1 MNAPTR
7 PDAAPTA
14 AVKANETIGRF
25 RVVRMLG
32 RGAQGT
38 VFLASDPQLGRLVAI
53 KTLALAGESGPARMQ
68 RLMKEARTASG
79 LSHPN
84 IVPVYEVGMVADI
97 PYVVFEYVEGRTLS
111 HLLKVDG
118 AMPMARA
125 VITMS
130 QILAGIAHA
139 HSKELMHGDIT
150 PANILL
156 SGSGVPRVTDFGI
169 SRDLFASPDQAPAG
183 TLRYMG
189 PEYFQGLVPDL
200 RADVFALGL
209 VFWEMLTGEPAITG
223 NDSVSTIYQTLNG
236 TIPLPSVK
244 VPGIDARVDEIVQRA
259 LQKDR
264 EARFRDAAEM
274 KEVLDRFRVPG
285 SAGGGAQLNAAATH
299 STVDF
304 LLRRMRHKAEFPVLS
319 QRFHEI
325 NRLTSEES
333 ETSLPKLAN
342 LVLQDFALTHKL
354 LQLVNSVAY
363 AGNGRVT
370 SVTQAILTLGLEQ
383 VRVVATSL
391 MLATPPRGKD
401 IHPGLH
407 EVLLGA
413 FIAGVVGRN
422 LGRMAGLKN
431 VEELFICSMFSRLG
445 EILAIYYFPDDYD
458 EIVRLVRTQSLTELD
473 ASRDVLG
480 IGFDELGIEVARR
493 WNFPPNVL
501 HAMRALPEGLLA
513 AAPTEKERIAH
524 CAGFARELCDAAW
537 RTPPQEREAVLSQL
551 IERFQAS
558 IPKAATHLR
567 PLIEHSLELGRKY
580 CGIIGVDTRGSALI
594 EGLSAWAHPAGAPQP
609 AKPAPPVT
617 TREFAATGT
626 HKLPAPVPTTESLT
640 VKAVAP
646 AGVQPPRNAGSWL
659 RRLWARIAA

>member
-1 MNAPTR
+1 M
-7 PDAAPTA
+7 
-14 AVKANETIGRF
+14 KANETIGRF

-53 KTLALAGESGPARMQ
+53 KTLSLAGDSATARMQ
-68 RLMKEARTASG
+68 RLMQEARTASG

-84 IVPVYEVGMVADI
+84 IVPVYEVGMLGAL
-97 PYVVFEYVEGRTLS
+97 PYVVFEYVEGCTLS
-111 HLLKVDG
+111 QLLRADG
-118 AMPMARA
+118 AMLMARA

-130 QILAGIAHA
+130 QILAGIAQA
-139 HSKELMHGDIT
+139 HSKGLMHGDIT

-156 SGSGVPRVTDFGI
+156 SAAGVPRVTDFGI
-169 SRDLFASPDQAPAG
+169 SRDRFASPDQAPSG
-183 TLRYMG
+183 TLRYMA
-189 PEYFQGLVPDL
+189 PEHFQGLAPDL

-209 VFWEMLTGEPAITG
+209 IFWEMLTGEPAIG
-223 NDSVSTIYQTLNG
+223 GSDSVSMIYQTLNAV
-236 TIPLPSVK
+236 IPPPSAK
-244 VPGIDARVDEIVQRA
+244 KPDIDPRLDEIVRRA
-259 LQKDR
+259 LEKDR

-274 KEVLDRFRVPG
+274 KEVLDRFRVPTG
-285 SAGGGAQLNAAATH
+285 SSGTTQLNAAATH

-304 LLRRMRHKAEFPVLS
+304 LLRRMRHKADFPVLS

-333 ETSLPKLAN
+333 GLSLQKLAN

-363 AGNGRVT
+363 GGSGRVT
-370 SVTQAILTLGLEQ
+370 SVTQAILALGLEQ

-401 IHPGLH
+401 MHPGLH

-413 FIAGVVGRN
+413 FVAGVVGRN
-422 LGRMAGLKN
+422 LGRMAGLSN

-445 EILAIYYFPDDYD
+445 EILAIYYFPEDYD
-458 EIVRLVRTQSLTELD
+458 EIVRIVRTQGVSELV

-501 HAMRALPEGLLA
+501 HAMRALPEGVLP
-513 AAPTEKERIAH
+513 AAPTDRERIAH

-537 RTPPQEREAVLSQL
+537 RTPPQEREAVLAAL
-551 IERFQAS
+551 IERFQAT
-558 IPKAATHLR
+558 IPKANAHLR
-567 PLIEHSLELGRKY
+567 PLIEHSLELARKY

-594 EGLSAWAHPAGAPQP
+594 EGLSAWTHPASV
-609 AKPAPPVT
+609 PAPSS
-617 TREFAATGT
+617 A
-626 HKLPAPVPTTESLT
+626 
-640 VKAVAP
+640 AP
-646 AGVQPPRNAGSWL
+646 AAVSVGARSISSTRTQRLPTVARPAVVPAAAARRGAGGWL
-659 RRLWARIAA
+659 RRLWSRLAA

>member
-1 MNAPTR
+1 
-7 PDAAPTA
+7 
-14 AVKANETIGRF
+14 
-25 RVVRMLG
+25 MLG

-53 KTLALAGESGPARMQ
+53 KTLSLAGASGAARMQ
-68 RLMKEARTASG
+68 RLVQEARTASG

-84 IVPVYEVGMVADI
+84 IVPVYEVGMVADL

-111 HLLKVDG
+111 HLLRVDG

-130 QILAGIAHA
+130 QILAGIAQA
-139 HSKELMHGDIT
+139 HSKGLMHGDIT

-156 SGSGVPRVTDFGI
+156 SASGVPRVTDFGI

-183 TLRYMG
+183 TLRYMA
-189 PEYFQGLVPDL
+189 PEYFQGLAPDL

-209 VFWEMLTGEPAITG
+209 IFWEMLTGEPAICG
-223 NDSVSTIYQTLNG
+223 SDSVSTIYHTLNG
-236 TIPLPSVK
+236 SIALPSTK

-259 LQKDR
+259 LEKDR

-285 SAGGGAQLNAAATH
+285 SAGGGNPLASATSH

-304 LLRRMRHKAEFPVLS
+304 LLRRMRHKADFPVLS

-325 NRLTSEES
+325 NRLTSDES
-333 ETSLPKLAN
+333 ETSLQKLAN

-363 AGNGRVT
+363 GGNGRVN

-401 IHPGLH
+401 VHPGLH

-413 FIAGVVGRN
+413 FVAGVVGRN

-458 EIVRLVRTQSLTELD
+458 EIVRVVGTQALNELE

-501 HAMRALPEGLLA
+501 HAMRALPEGLLGA
-513 AAPTEKERIAH
+513 ALTEKERIAH

-537 RTPPQEREAVLSQL
+537 RTPPQEREAVLARL
-551 IERFQAS
+551 VERFQAS
-558 IPKAATHLR
+558 IPKASTHLR
-567 PLIEHSLELGRKY
+567 PLIEHSLDLGRKY
-580 CGIIGVDTRGSALI
+580 CGLIGIDTRGSALI
-594 EGLSAWAHPAGAPQP
+594 EGLCAWAHPTAAPQAQPDKPVAAP
-609 AKPAPPVT
+609 AT
-617 TREFAATGT
+617 THAFAATRT
-626 HKLPAPVPTTESLT
+626 QKLPTVAVPAASAAFTMPAKAPG
-640 VKAVAP
+640 
-646 AGVQPPRNAGSWL
+646 GVSGWV
-659 RRLWARIAA
+659 RRLWARLAA

>member
-1 MNAPTR
+1 VNAQER
-7 PDAAPTA
+7 PPGAAPSSSG
-14 AVKANETIGRF
+14 KANETIGRF

-53 KTLALAGESGPARMQ
+53 KTLSLAGESGPSRMQ
-68 RLMKEARTASG
+68 RLLQEARTASG

-84 IVPVYEVGMVADI
+84 IVPVYEVGTVGEI

-111 HLLKVDG
+111 QLLKADG

-125 VITMS
+125 VIAMS
-130 QILAGIAHA
+130 QILAGIAQA
-139 HSKELMHGDIT
+139 HSKGLMHGDIT

-156 SGSGVPRVTDFGI
+156 PASGVPRVTDFGI
-169 SRDLFASPDQAPAG
+169 SRDLFASPDQAPTG
-183 TLRYMG
+183 TLRYMA
-189 PEYFQGLVPDL
+189 PEHFQGKAPDL

-209 VFWEMLTGEPAITG
+209 VFWEMLTGEPAIGGT
-223 NDSVSTIYQTLNG
+223 DSVSTIYQTLNHV
-236 TIPLPSVK
+236 IALPSAK
-244 VPGIDARVDEIVQRA
+244 KPDIDPRVDEIVHRA
-259 LQKDR
+259 LDKNPDG
-264 EARFRDAAEM
+264 RFRDAAEM
-274 KEVLDRFRVPG
+274 KEVLDRFRVP
-285 SAGGGAQLNAAATH
+285 SAADGRTELAASATH

-304 LLRRMRHKAEFPVLS
+304 LLRRMRHKADFPVLS

-333 ETSLPKLAN
+333 ELSLQKLAN

-363 AGNGRVT
+363 GGNGRVT
-370 SVTQAILTLGLEQ
+370 SVTQAIITLGLEQ

-391 MLATPPRGKD
+391 MLATPPRDKD
-401 IHPGLH
+401 VHPGLH

-413 FIAGVVGRN
+413 FVAGVLGRN

-458 EIVRLVRTQSLTELD
+458 EIVRVVRTQATSELV

-501 HAMRALPEGLLA
+501 HAMRALPEGVLPS
-513 AAPTEKERIAH
+513 APSEKERIAH

-537 RTPPQEREAVLSQL
+537 RTTPQEREAVLAQL

-567 PLIEHSLELGRKY
+567 PLIEHSLDLGKKY

-594 EGLSAWAHPAGAPQP
+594 EGLTAWAHPAGQP
-609 AKPAPPVT
+609 APVGERPTAAPVD
-617 TREFAATGT
+617 TREFAATRT
-626 HKLPAPVPTTESLT
+626 QMLPTAAIPAAPLATQGGL
-640 VKAVAP
+640 
-646 AGVQPPRNAGSWL
+646 GGWL
-659 RRLWARIAA
+659 RRVWARIA

>member
-1 MNAPTR
+1 MNAQER
-7 PDAAPTA
+7 PSGAASSPSG
-14 AVKANETIGRF
+14 KANETIGRF

-53 KTLALAGESGPARMQ
+53 KTLSLTGESGPARMQ
-68 RLMKEARTASG
+68 RLLQEARTASG

-84 IVPVYEVGMVADI
+84 IVPVYEVGTVGEI

-111 HLLKVDG
+111 QLLKADG

-125 VITMS
+125 VIAMS
-130 QILAGIAHA
+130 QILAGIAQA
-139 HSKELMHGDIT
+139 HSKGLMHGDIT

-156 SGSGVPRVTDFGI
+156 PASGVPRVTDFGI
-169 SRDLFASPDQAPAG
+169 SRDLFASPDQAPTG
-183 TLRYMG
+183 TLRYMA
-189 PEYFQGLVPDL
+189 PEHFQGKAPDL

-209 VFWEMLTGEPAITG
+209 VFWEMLTGEPAIGGT
-223 NDSVSTIYQTLNG
+223 DSVSTIYQTLNHA
-236 TIPLPSVK
+236 IPLPSAK
-244 VPGIDARVDEIVQRA
+244 KPDIDPRVDEIVQRA
-259 LQKDR
+259 LDKNPDG
-264 EARFRDAAEM
+264 RFRDAAEM
-274 KEVLDRFRVPG
+274 KEVLDRFRVP
-285 SAGGGAQLNAAATH
+285 SAGDGRTQLAASSTH

-304 LLRRMRHKAEFPVLS
+304 LLRRMRHKADFPVLS

-333 ETSLPKLAN
+333 ELSLQKLAN

-363 AGNGRVT
+363 GGNGRVT
-370 SVTQAILTLGLEQ
+370 SVTQAIITLGLEQ

-391 MLATPPRGKD
+391 MLATPPRDKD
-401 IHPGLH
+401 VHPGLH

-413 FIAGVVGRN
+413 FVAGVLGRN

-458 EIVRLVRTQSLTELD
+458 EIVRVVRTQETSELV

-501 HAMRALPEGLLA
+501 HAMRALPEGVLPS
-513 AAPTEKERIAH
+513 APSEKERIAH

-537 RTPPQEREAVLSQL
+537 RTTPQEREAVLAQL

-567 PLIEHSLELGRKY
+567 PLIEHSLDLGKKY

-594 EGLSAWAHPAGAPQP
+594 EGLTAWAHPAGQP
-609 AKPAPPVT
+609 APAGDGPTAAPVD
-617 TREFAATGT
+617 TREFAATRT
-626 HKLPAPVPTTESLT
+626 QMLPAAAIPAAPR
-640 VKAVAP
+640 VAG
-646 AGVQPPRNAGSWL
+646 AQGGLGGWL
-659 RRLWARIAA
+659 RRVWARIA

>member
-1 MNAPTR
+1 MNPPER
-7 PDAAPTA
+7 SAAATA
-14 AVKANETIGRF
+14 AVVRANETIGRF

-53 KTLALAGESGPARMQ
+53 KTLSLTGENGQARMQ
-68 RLMKEARTASG
+68 RLLQEARTASG

-84 IVPVYEVGMVADI
+84 IVPVYEVGMVGEV
-97 PYVVFEYVEGRTLS
+97 PYVVFEYVEGRTL
-111 HLLKVDG
+111 HQLLKADG

-125 VITMS
+125 VIVMS
-130 QILAGIAHA
+130 QILAGIAQA
-139 HSKELMHGDIT
+139 HGKGLMHGDIT
-150 PANILL
+150 PANILV
-156 SGSGVPRVTDFGI
+156 SAAGVPRVTDFGI
-169 SRDLFASPDQAPAG
+169 SRERFASPDQAPAG
-183 TLRYMG
+183 TLRYMA
-189 PEYFQGLVPDL
+189 PEHFTGQAPDL

-209 VFWEMLTGEPAITG
+209 IFWEMLTGEPAISG
-223 NDSVSTIYQTLNG
+223 SDSVSTIYQTLNAA
-236 TIPLPSVK
+236 IPLPSAK
-244 VPGIDARVDEIVQRA
+244 KPDIDPRVDEIVRRA
-259 LQKDR
+259 LEKSP

-274 KEVLDRFRVPG
+274 KEVLDRFRVPSG
-285 SAGGGAQLNAAATH
+285 SGGTTQLNATATH

-304 LLRRMRHKAEFPVLS
+304 LLRRMRHKADFPVLS

-325 NRLTSEES
+325 NRLTSEE
-333 ETSLPKLAN
+333 TDLSLQKLAN

-363 AGNGRVT
+363 GGNGRVT

-413 FIAGVVGRN
+413 FVAGVVGRN

-445 EILAIYYFPDDYD
+445 EILAIYYFPEDYD
-458 EIVRLVRTQSLTELD
+458 EIVRVVRTRELSELA

-501 HAMRALPEGLLA
+501 HAMRALPEGMLP

-537 RTPPQEREAVLSQL
+537 RTPPEQREMVLGQL
-551 IERFQAS
+551 IERFQAT
-558 IPKAATHLR
+558 IPKATTHLR

-594 EGLSAWAHPAGAPQP
+594 EGLGAWAHPAGPAPQ
-609 AKPAPPVT
+609 AEAAPPRGPG
-617 TREFAATGT
+617 TREFAATRTQQKLPGIA
-626 HKLPAPVPTTESLT
+626 LPAP
-640 VKAVAP
+640 AAAP
-646 AGVQPPRNAGSWL
+646 RPGGARSWL
-659 RRLWARIAA
+659 RRLWEKLAA

>member
-1 MNAPTR
+1 VNAAAR
-7 PDAAPTA
+7 PSGAAA
-14 AVKANETIGRF
+14 SSSVKANETIGRF

-53 KTLALAGESGPARMQ
+53 KTLSLIGENDPARMQ
-68 RLMKEARTASG
+68 RLLQEARTASG

-84 IVPVYEVGMVADI
+84 IVPVYEVGTVGAM

-111 HLLKVDG
+111 QLLKADG
-118 AMPMARA
+118 AMPMARV

-130 QILAGIAHA
+130 QILAGIAQA
-139 HSKELMHGDIT
+139 HSKGLMHGDIT

-156 SGSGVPRVTDFGI
+156 SASGVPRVTDFGI
-169 SRDLFASPDQAPAG
+169 SRDRFASPDQAPTG
-183 TLRYMG
+183 TLRYMA
-189 PEYFQGLVPDL
+189 PEYFSGGAPDL

-209 VFWEMLTGEPAITG
+209 IFWEMLTGEPAIGGT
-223 NDSVSTIYQTLNG
+223 DSVTTIYQTLNHV
-236 TIPLPSVK
+236 IPPPSAK
-244 VPGIDARVDEIVQRA
+244 KPDIDPRVDLIVQRA
-259 LQKDR
+259 LDKNPDG
-264 EARFRDAAEM
+264 RFRDAAEM
-274 KEVLDRFRVPG
+274 KEVLDRFRVP
-285 SAGGGAQLNAAATH
+285 SAEDGCTQLAASTTH
-299 STVDF
+299 STVNF
-304 LLRRMRHKAEFPVLS
+304 LLRRMRHKADFPVLS

-333 ETSLPKLAN
+333 DLSLQKLAN

-363 AGNGRVT
+363 GGNGRVT
-370 SVTQAILTLGLEQ
+370 SVTQAIITLGLEQ

-401 IHPGLH
+401 VHPGLH

-413 FIAGVVGRN
+413 FVAGVLGRN

-445 EILAIYYFPDDYD
+445 EILAIYYFPEDYD
-458 EIVRLVRTQSLTELD
+458 EIVRVVRTQAASELV

-493 WNFPPNVL
+493 WNFPSNVL
-501 HAMRALPEGLLA
+501 HAMRALPEGVLPS
-513 AAPTEKERIAH
+513 APSEKERIAH

-537 RTPPQEREAVLSQL
+537 RTTPDEREAVLAQL

-567 PLIEHSLELGRKY
+567 PLIEHSLDLGRKY

-594 EGLSAWAHPAGAPQP
+594 EGLSAWAHPAGQP
-609 AKPAPPVT
+609 AAQTTAPVAA
-617 TREFAATGT
+617 RELAATRT
-626 HKLPAPVPTTESLT
+626 QKLPTAAIAAASAQGGL
-640 VKAVAP
+640 
-646 AGVQPPRNAGSWL
+646 GGWL
-659 RRLWARIAA
+659 RRVWAKLA